1 MTRSRQGHRLR
12 VGVVGCGAM
21 GRKRAG
27 ALDGDELVAC
37 CDLNGTVAEALARDH
52 GATPTIE
59 FAALL
64 EHQLDVVVVAVTHDQ
79 LAAVACSALEAGA
92 HVLVEKPA
100 GIGTADVDRIA
111 RAARATGRRA
121 KVGFNHRFHPGI
133 ARTLEEAGSGRFG
146 DVMFVR
152 ARYGHG
158 GRVGYD
164 REWRMRPELSGGGE
178 LTDQGMHL
186 LDLFHELL
194 GPLPLASA
202 LLRTQFWSS
211 PVEDN
216 AVLVLAEPDAIDGAW
231 GTFHVSWTEWKN
243 LFSLEV
249 YCRTAKLRVEGL
261 TGSYGTQRLWRYE
274 MRPGLGPPDIEEIAY
289 PPGDPSW
296 VEEWRHFR
304 EAVRAEDDRPLLGDL
319 HSARYAWAC
328 VEEAYERCG
337 YPRRP
342 TSDE

>member
-1 MTRSRQGHRLR
+1 MTRPGHGQRLR
-12 VGVVGCGAM
+12 VGVVGCGVI
-21 GRKRAG
+21 GRKRAE

-37 CDLNGTVAEALARDH
+37 CDLNGAVAEALACDY

-59 FAALL
+59 LEHLL
-64 EHQLDVVVVAVTHDQ
+64 EHRLDVVVVAVTHDQ
-79 LAAVACSALEAGA
+79 LAAVACSALAAGA

-100 GIGTADVDRIA
+100 GIGTADVDRIG
-111 RAARATGRRA
+111 RAARAAGRRA

-133 ARTLEEAGSGRFG
+133 ARTLAEARSGRFG

-158 GRVGYD
+158 GRIGYE

-216 AVLVLAEPDAIDGAW
+216 AVLVLGEPEATDGAW

-274 MRPGLGPPDIEEIAY
+274 MRPELGPPDIEEIAY
-289 PPGDPSW
+289 APGDPSW
-296 VEEWRHFR
+296 VEEWRHLR
-304 EAVRAEDDRPLLGDL
+304 EAVRAEDNRPLLGDL

-328 VEEAYERCG
+328 VEEAYARCG
-337 YPRRP
+337 YPRLSTASR
-342 TSDE
+342 

>member
-1 MTRSRQGHRLR
+1 MTRPRQGQRLR
-12 VGVVGCGAM
+12 VGVVGCGAI

-37 CDLNGTVAEALARDH
+37 CDLNEACAEALALDY
-52 GATPTIE
+52 GATPSME
-59 FAALL
+59 LGDLL
-64 EHQLDVVVVAVTHDQ
+64 ERRLDVVVVAVTHDQ
-79 LAAVACSALEAGA
+79 LAAVACSALEAGS

-111 RAARATGRRA
+111 RVAQATGRRA

-133 ARTLEEAGSGRFG
+133 ARALEEARSGDYG

-158 GRVGYD
+158 GRVGYE
-164 REWRMRPELSGGGE
+164 REWRMRPEVSGGGE

-186 LDLFHELL
+186 LDLFHALL

-202 LLRTQFWSS
+202 LLRTQFWSA

-216 AVLVLAEPDAIDGAW
+216 AVLVLGEPDAPDGAW

-249 YCRTAKLRVEGL
+249 YCRTAKLRVDGL
-261 TGSYGTQRLWRYE
+261 TGSYGTQHLWRYE
-274 MRPGLGPPDIEEIAY
+274 MRPELGPPDVEEIEY
-289 PPGDPSW
+289 PPEDPSW
-296 VEEWRHFR
+296 VEEWRHLR
-304 EAVRAEDDRPLLGDL
+304 QAVRAKDHRPLLGDL
-319 HSARYAWAC
+319 QSARYAWAC
-328 VEEAYERCG
+328 IEEAYERCG
-337 YPRRP
+337 YPRRR
-342 TSDE
+342 SAAE